1 MSKSVSLNINPLV
14 LRWAREESGYTIPE
28 AVNKLDVQEATYLE
42 WEKTGS
48 NIPFSVLKHLAG
60 IYRRQIAVFFLP
72 KTPPKTKKPTDY
84 RNIRLLSAKLSSKT
98 LLSIRRVDKFRDF
111 LLELNGDAYY
121 RDKYDWLSKYDSVFK
136 NFPLFHEDTTLWLR
150 EIFNY
155 SLDDQVNDGSPED
168 SYTNWRNAFEND
180 LGIYTFQF
188 SLPPSEI
195 QGFCY
200 SDNFPFCIAVNS
212 KYPVSSRIFTLFHE
226 LGHILKKQSGLCIPD
241 DIDDAES
248 IEFECNS
255 FAGRVLLPDHV
266 MVSTIGKEEIYKRA
280 RKLKVSSEVYLRR
293 LRSLD
298 LVSNDEFFRILEEIR
313 RSIKPSKGFG
323 ISTPLQKSLNSRGQ
337 ALFNSVLDALNKN
350 IISYSHA
357 SDILELKINHLIST

>member
-14 LRWAREESGYTIPE
+14 LRWAREESGCSILE
-28 AVNKLDVQEATYLE
+28 AVNRLEVQETTYLE
-42 WEKTGS
+42 WEKTGN
-48 NIPFSVLKHLAG
+48 NISFGILRHLAR
-60 IYRRQIAVFFLP
+60 IYKCQIAVFFLP
-72 KTPPKTKKPTDY
+72 NTPPKTKRPTDY
-84 RNIRLLSAKLSSKT
+84 RNRRLLGAKLSSKT

-111 LLELNGDAYY
+111 LLELNGDDYY
-121 RDKYDWLSKYDSVFK
+121 RDRYNWLSKYDSGLS
-136 NFPLFHEDTTLWLR
+136 NFPLSHKDTTSWLR
-150 EIFNY
+150 DIFNY
-155 SLDDQVNDGSPED
+155 SLDDQVNDGSLEA
-168 SYTNWRNAFEND
+168 SYTNWRNVFEDD

-188 SLPPSEI
+188 GLPPSEI

-200 SDNFPFCIAVNS
+200 SENFPFCIAVNS
-212 KYPVSSRIFTLFHE
+212 KYAVSSRIFTLFHE

-241 DIDDAES
+241 DVDDAEA

-255 FAGRVLLPDHV
+255 FAGRVLLPDYI
-266 MVSTIGKEEIYKRA
+266 MTSTLDKEEIYKRA

-337 ALFNSVLDALNKN
+337 ALFNSVLDAVNKN
-350 IISYSHA
+350 IISYSRA
-357 SDILELKINHLIST
+357 SDILELKINHLINA